1 MEYFRKITWLVI
13 SNTNL
18 VFSFFLSMNHWQ
30 PIVTSNGYVRGILLL
45 LPEGGCH
52 IVTKRNDLSNVQLL
66 LFMRLNWTKLGQI
79 TALVQVKLRE
89 RSQRKKGWDIPSNC
103 SKKRKQL
110 ARPSH
115 FAQMADHE
123 ELHEAKEEE
132 AEQAKVGASDYES
145 CLYIET
151 WLWIECS
158 NKNAICL
165 CSEHLSYY

>member
-1 MEYFRKITWLVI
+1 MCTSPLFLIKLMEYFRKITWLVI

-103 SKKRKQL
+103 SKKRTQL
-110 ARPSH
+110 ARPS
-115 FAQMADHE
+115 DH
-123 ELHEAKEEE
+123 LLKWLIMKSYMRRRKKKQNKQRLV
-132 AEQAKVGASDYES
+132 QAIMNRVF
-145 CLYIET
+145 I
-151 WLWIECS
+151 
-158 NKNAICL
+158 
-165 CSEHLSYY
+165 